1 MNNKKMIFL
10 CVVMCVNFFTTNI
23 AYAYEN
29 NNCLINGIS
38 INKQLININYTKGVE
53 IKPKYIVIH
62 DTDNRAKGANAQA
75 NRDFFANHKDAKVSA
90 HYVVD
95 DSNIVQVLE
104 DNWLGWHSGEVRNN
118 KMNNKNS
125 IAIEMCVNEDNDFG
139 NTFENTVEL
148 TKHLMEKYHISK
160 DNVIRHHDVTGK
172 TCPKMMIVD
181 RPNLWGEFKEQIGQE
196 NKTDGNKSSD
206 EINVEEIKNK
216 TETNGKIINISTL
229 LNIRREAN
237 TSSEVIDCVENG
249 QNVQVIQH
257 LNNWYKIRYI
267 KDSLEI
273 EGYVRDKYVLCTE
286 NYDVNY

>member
-139 NTFENTVEL
+139 KTFENTVEL
-148 TKHLMEKYHISK
+148 TKYLMEKYHISK
-160 DNVIRHHDVTGK
+160 ENVIRHNDVTGK

-181 RPNLWGEFKEQIGQE
+181 RPNLWGEFKGQIAQE

-216 TETNGKIINISTL
+216 TETNGKIRNISTL

-273 EGYVRDKYVLCTE
+273 EGYVNNKYVLCTE

>member
-125 IAIEMCVNEDNDFG
+125 IAIEMCVNEDNDFSK
-139 NTFENTVEL
+139 TFENTVEL

-160 DNVIRHHDVTGK
+160 ENVIRHNDVTGK

-196 NKTDGNKSSD
+196 NKTDGNKSSY
-206 EINVEEIKNK
+206 EINVEEIKSK
-216 TETNGKIINISTL
+216 TETNGKIRNISTL

-257 LNNWYKIRYI
+257 LDNWYKIRYI

>member
-139 NTFENTVEL
+139 KTFENTVEL
-148 TKHLMEKYHISK
+148 TKHLMKKYHISK
-160 DNVIRHHDVTGK
+160 ENVIRHNDVTGK

-206 EINVEEIKNK
+206 EISVEEIKNK
-216 TETNGKIINISTL
+216 TEINGKIRNISTL

-237 TSSEVIDCVENG
+237 TSREVIDCVENG

-257 LNNWYKIRYI
+257 LDNWYKIRYI